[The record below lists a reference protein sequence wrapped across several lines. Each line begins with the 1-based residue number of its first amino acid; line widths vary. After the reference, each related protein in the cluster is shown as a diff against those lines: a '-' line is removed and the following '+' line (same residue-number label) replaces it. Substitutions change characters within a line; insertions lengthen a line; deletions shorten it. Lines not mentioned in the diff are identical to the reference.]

1 MIKVE
6 NLIKTYPGEVPTLAL
21 KGVSLEIVEGEFV
34 ALMGRSGSG
43 KSTLLHQLGL
53 LDMPTSGNVV
63 INKFNVLNLSDSE
76 RTKFRLQY
84 LGYVFQEYALIAE
97 FTALENVSFPA
108 MAFGDNTA
116 KKRAEYLLDLVGL
129 KDRMNHYPNEMSG
142 GEQQRVAI
150 ARSLINN
157 PKILFADEPT
167 ANLDTVSSEIVFK
180 LFKKL
185 NKELKQT
192 ILVVTHEPEDKKYV
206 DRVIWLK
213 DGLIENEE

>member
-21 KGVSLEIVEGEFV
+21 KGVSLEIAEGEFV

-63 INKFNVLNLSDSE
+63 INKFDVLTLSDSE
-76 RTKFRLQY
+76 RTRFRLQH

-108 MAFGDNTA
+108 MAFGDDSA
-116 KKRAEYLLDLVGL
+116 KERAEHLLDLVGL

-157 PKILFADEPT
+157 PKVLFADEPT
-167 ANLDTVSSEIVFK
+167 ANLDTVSSEVVFK
-180 LFKKL
+180 LFQKL

-213 DGLIENEE
+213 DGLIKNEE